1 MSENNNGDDIC
12 GETEIDKY
20 LEKHLTD
27 WVNEGYS
34 ICRKYKTSG
43 WQSTLMAVNAVAY
56 LAETCWHH
64 PDLEI
69 SYDLVSVRFT
79 NHDAGGVTKK
89 DLEMATRVDQLLSWT
104 PGGDHDS
111 VLVDSPNNVIIN
123 R

>member
-1 MSENNNGDDIC
+1 MSKSNSGDDIC
-12 GETEIDKY
+12 SETEIDKY
-20 LEKHLTD
+20 LEKHLTY
-27 WVNEGYS
+27 WVNEGSS

-64 PDLEI
+64 PDLEV

-89 DLEMATRVDQLLSWT
+89 DLEMAVRVEQLLSWT
-104 PGGDHDS
+104 PGSDHDS
-111 VLVDSPNNVIIN
+111 VLVDPPNNIIIN
-123 R
+123 I